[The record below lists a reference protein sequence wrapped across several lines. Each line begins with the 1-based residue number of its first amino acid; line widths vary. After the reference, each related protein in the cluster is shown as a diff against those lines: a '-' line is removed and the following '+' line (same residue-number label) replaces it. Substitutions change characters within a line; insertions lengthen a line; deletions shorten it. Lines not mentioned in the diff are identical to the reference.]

1 MKKVLY
7 FTWIITLAALPS
19 CQKVVEDIPEP
30 TQEQVTTTVYSLTV
44 NASKT
49 SVTKGLD
56 PSATGLDA
64 TWKDGD
70 KVAVYA
76 AGTRIGTL
84 SPVTIGTAD
93 TQLQGT
99 ITETLSQGAQL
110 DLLFVGQ
117 DTDNDRTWT
126 YTGQKGTLSDI
137 AANYDFAKAQV
148 TVTSVSGDNL
158 TATDANFENQ
168 QAVVKFT
175 LKSGDSPLPVHSLRI
190 STNSGKLVTGYS
202 VVSGAFS
209 PIYGDLEVTLDGSST
224 GNEFYVALH
233 NASGANDVYSLTTS
247 SGSTYYYYA
256 KDGILF
262 ADGTYRAISVKMK
275 TETDVYTVVG
285 TESVFGGER
294 MILQANG
301 TYLRTYAVNG
311 TEGTVQFQIVKNQ
324 GAASTDSQSF
334 TVQDPGTLSIAYV
347 PVDELIDAWMDD
359 PKYSFVSSIYGW
371 NWFYEYMTKQADGTF
386 TYTASNVSSDVLFEV
401 VRNAAYHG
409 GAWYWGKNG
418 GFKSDYYESHAV
430 TGTRNL
436 QFTFHPFTGVTTVE
450 EQ

>member
-7 FTWIITLAALPS
+7 FTWIITLAALPA
-19 CQKVVEDIPEP
+19 CQRVVEDIPEP
-30 TQEQVTTTVYSLTV
+30 TQEQVTTTVYTLTI

-84 SPVTIGTAD
+84 TPVTIGTAD

-117 DTDNDRTWT
+117 DTDNNRTWT

-168 QAVVKFT
+168 QAIVKFT

-190 STNSGKLVTGYS
+190 STNSGKLVTGYN

-209 PIYGDLEVTLDGSST
+209 PIYGDLEVTLDEDP

-275 TETDVYTVVG
+275 TETDMYTVVG
-285 TESVFGGER
+285 SETVFGGER

-311 TEGTVQFQIVKNQ
+311 TEGTVQFRIVKNQ
-324 GAASTDSQSF
+324 GATSTDSQSF

-347 PVDELIDAWMDD
+347 PVDELIDAWMGD
-359 PKYSFVSSIYGW
+359 PRYSFVSSINGW
-371 NWFYEYMTKQADGTF
+371 SLYDHMTKQTDGTF
-386 TYTASNVSSDVLFEV
+386 TYTANNVSSEVLFRV
-401 VRNAAYHG
+401 VRNADYLTSAT
-409 GAWYWGKNG
+409 WNWGKNG
-418 GFKSDYYESHAV
+418 VFQGDFASHPV
-430 TGTRNL
+430 TTPCTL
-436 QFTFHPFTGVTTVE
+436 LFTFHPFTGVTTVE
-450 EQ
+450 EMQ

>member
-7 FTWIITLAALPS
+7 FTWIMALAALPS

-30 TQEQVTTTVYSLTV
+30 AQEQVTPTIYSLTI

-49 SVTKGLD
+49 SPTKGLD
-56 PSATGLDA
+56 PSKTGLEA

-76 AGTRIGTL
+76 AGNRIGTL
-84 SPVTIGTAD
+84 SPVTIGTAE

-99 ITETLSQGAQL
+99 ITETLSQGAHL

-117 DTDNDRTWT
+117 DTNNDRAWT

-148 TVTSVSGDNL
+148 TVTNVSGNNL
-158 TATDANFENQ
+158 TATDASFENQ
-168 QAVVKFT
+168 QTIVKFT
-175 LKSGDSPLPVHSLRI
+175 LKSGNSPLHVHSLRI
-190 STNSGKLVTGYS
+190 YANSGKLVTGYR
-202 VVSGAFS
+202 VVNGTFQ
-209 PIYGDLEVTLDGSST
+209 PTYGDIEVTLSGSST

-247 SGSTYYYYA
+247 SGGVYYYYA

-285 TESVFGGER
+285 SETVFGGER
-294 MILQANG
+294 MIPQANG
-301 TYLRTYAVNG
+301 TYLRTYAVDG
-311 TEGTVQFQIVKNQ
+311 TEGTVQFRIVKNQ
-324 GAASTDSQSF
+324 GAASTDPQSF

-386 TYTASNVSSDVLFEV
+386 TYTANNVSSDVLFEV
-401 VRNAAYHG
+401 VRNAAYHS
-409 GAWYWGKNG
+409 GAWYWGKSG
-418 GFKSDYYESHAV
+418 GFKSDYYESYAV

-450 EQ
+450 EP